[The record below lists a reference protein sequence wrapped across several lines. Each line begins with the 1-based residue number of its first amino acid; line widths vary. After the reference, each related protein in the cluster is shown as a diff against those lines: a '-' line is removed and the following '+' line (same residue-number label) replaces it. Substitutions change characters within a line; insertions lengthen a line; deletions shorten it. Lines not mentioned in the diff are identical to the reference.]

1 MVVGGFVLLVAAMLI
16 AKSRTAPVESVEPAA
31 SKADLN
37 VKEVQIEE
45 ESGGVRWRLKAEQA
59 SIFEQEDRT
68 TLRKIAVDVY
78 ERDRSW
84 TLVGDEG
91 DLFQKT
97 KRVEVRGNVVLTSND
112 GLRVETTVIHWSGGD
127 RRLWTDAPVVLSRQG
142 SVVRGTALEVR
153 TEEETATVS
162 GPVRAV
168 FGKAAVR

>member
-1 MVVGGFVLLVAAMLI
+1 VVVGGFVLLVAATLI

-59 SIFEQEDRT
+59 AIFEQEDRT

-84 TLVGDEG
+84 TVVGDEG
-91 DLFQKT
+91 DLYQKA

-112 GLRVETTVIHWSGGD
+112 GLRVETSVIRWNGAD
-127 RRLWTDAPVVLSRQG
+127 KRLWTDAPVVLSRQG
-142 SVVRGTALEVR
+142 SVVRGTALVVR
-153 TEEETATVS
+153 TADETTTVA
-162 GPVRAV
+162 GPVHAI
-168 FGKAAVR
+168 FAKAAVR